1 MQKILLISVLAATIA
16 IPLLFARGGSLKQA
30 VKRSVVATGVFC
42 TLYWLGLLFVY
53 PSLQKVDTK
62 IMQQGSSAPTP

>member
-1 MQKILLISVLAATIA
+1 MQKILLISILGATIA

-62 IMQQGSSAPTP
+62 IMQQGSETPTP